1 MDAQKASRNAWL
13 CLLGIPVAWFGGAL
27 VAMGVAAASGL
38 EEGARASGGL
48 ALLIIVVL
56 AAVWAIAAAV
66 AVLFGRRAVK
76 AGVQRAMLPSW
87 LVIGAGALTLLQ
99 NVVAYTF
106 A

>member
-13 CLLGIPVAWFGGAL
+13 SLLGIPVAWFGGAI

-38 EEGARASGGL
+38 EEGARASSGL
-48 ALLIIVVL
+48 ALLIIVVITI
-56 AAVWAIAAAV
+56 VWALAVAV

-87 LVIGAGALTLLQ
+87 LVIGSGALAILQ
-99 NVVAYTF
+99 NVVAYLLS
-106 A
+106 